1 MLDSIMQV
9 SINAPESNQCRDI
22 VNSAIDN
29 WLKQKPRKKVKKA
42 TVRTQSENALEG
54 VKKEPQGG

>member
-1 MLDSIMQV
+1 MQV

-54 VKKEPQGG
+54 VKKETQGG